1 MNQSSQLAEVKT
13 NLLYWNGGGGGGGGG
28 GHEGETDNLRITSC
42 D

>member
-13 NLLYWNGGGGGGGGG
+13 NRLYWNGGGGG